1 MHLVIEQTPI
11 AKARHRHFTRGSR
24 VITFDPQSVD
34 KNAAKSL
41 FANQMRENG
50 DRSFTKQA
58 LSMELTVH
66 SPIPPSWSKTKQN
79 ALEGQPKISK
89 PDLDNYIKF
98 YSDVLNE
105 VAYEDDNQITRIW
118 SEKLYSTHPRV
129 EIIIQPFGASMIN
142 EHAVTVQ
149 SGDITMEQLDYL
161 VKKANK
167 LGLQKRQVIRV
178 FVEEDAE
185 GRHIYFEA
193 EGLRPCITGM

>member
-1 MHLVIEQTPI
+1 MHLVIDQKPI
-11 AKARHRHFTRGSR
+11 AKARHRHFTRGDR

-41 FANQMRENG
+41 FANQMRGNG

-58 LSMELTVH
+58 LSMELMVY
-66 SPIPPSWSKTKQN
+66 SQIPQSLSKVKQS
-79 ALEGQPKISK
+79 ALEGQPKITK

-118 SEKLYSTHPRV
+118 SEKLYSARPRV

-142 EHAVTVQ
+142 EHAITVK
-149 SGDITMEQLDYL
+149 SGDLTMDQLDYL

-167 LGLQKRQVIRV
+167 IGLQKRQVVRV
-178 FVEEDAE
+178 YVEEDSE

-193 EGLRPCITGM
+193 EGLRPCISGA